1 MSRSTSRPSQ
11 GLAPKE
17 QWSTLMHQAQQGD
30 EQAYHKVLSAMV
42 PVLQTFARYKVKDDT
57 IVDDIVQDTL
67 MTVHTLRHT
76 YDPTRPILPWL
87 STITSARAVDVLRK
101 YNRHW
106 SKELADEFILS
117 QLIDLTPLDEH
128 DQEDHLERLTHL
140 LANLTPS
147 QRHIVQLVKIDE
159 LSLNETSEKTGLSV
173 PAVKSLLHR
182 ALTKLKSKSRE
193 QNES

>member
-1 MSRSTSRPSQ
+1 
-11 GLAPKE
+11 
-17 QWSTLMHQAQQGD
+17 MHQAQQGD

-42 PVLQTFARYKVKDDT
+42 PVLQTFARYKVKDAT

-67 MTVHTLRHT
+67 MAVHTLLHT
-76 YDPTRPILPWL
+76 YDPARPILPWL
-87 STITSARAVDVLRK
+87 STITSARAIDILRK

-106 SKELADEFILS
+106 SRELTDEFILS
-117 QLIDLTPLDEH
+117 QLIDLTPPDEH
-128 DQEDHLERLTHL
+128 DHEDHIERLEHL

-147 QRHIVQLVKIDE
+147 QRNIVQLVKIDE
-159 LSLNETSEKTGLSV
+159 LTLNEASEKTGLSV

-182 ALTKLKSKSRE
+182 ALTKLKIKSRE